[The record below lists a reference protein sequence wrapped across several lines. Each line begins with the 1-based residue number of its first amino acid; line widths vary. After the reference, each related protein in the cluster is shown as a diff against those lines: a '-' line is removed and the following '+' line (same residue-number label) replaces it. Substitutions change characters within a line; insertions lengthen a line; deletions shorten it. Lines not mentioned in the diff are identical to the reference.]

1 LIFVTV
7 GTQLSFDRLVKNVEK
22 WALDSSYS
30 DIVFQVGEKGYQPSV
45 GAVYEFISGHEADEY
60 FNKADVII
68 GHAGMGTILSC
79 LSEGKPL
86 VIMPRLF
93 SLGEH
98 RNDHQL
104 ATFNKFAEQP
114 GLFPAKDETRLC
126 EAIEQALKAQ
136 NSEHD
141 FSSLAPEELTDYIRE
156 QVILGN

>member
-1 LIFVTV
+1 MIFVTV

-22 WALDSSYS
+22 WALDSSYT
-30 DIVFQVGEKGYQPSV
+30 DIVFQVGENGYQPSV
-45 GAVYEFISGHEADEY
+45 GIVHEFVSGQKADEY

-79 LSEGKPL
+79 LSEAKPL
-86 VIMPRLF
+86 VVMPRLY

-104 ATFNKFAEQP
+104 ATFSKFVEQP
-114 GLFPAKDETRLC
+114 GLFAAEDETKLS

-136 NSEHD
+136 YSNSE
-141 FSSLAPEELTDYIRE
+141 FSSIAPAELTDYIRK
-156 QVILGN
+156 QVILGS